1 MEQDPSSRPQNTAD
15 GSATEQAKQQ
25 TQQAAHQARQ
35 KAGELANQGGE
46 QIKSQL
52 ANQKH
57 QAAQRMMP
65 VQTALRETAQQLRK
79 QDQNSFGQYADNAA
93 NQVERFS
100 GYLRETDVDQ
110 MLAEAR
116 SFAQRKPALFLSGA
130 TVLGFLG
137 ARFLKS
143 SAQDGGFAGGGSTAA
158 GRSAGSYGTREPAR
172 GVGEEEPAA
181 PAGGQ
186 PLGDR
191 YEQMGRTP
199 PQGS

>member
-1 MEQDPSSRPQNTAD
+1 MEQDPSSRPQNTTNS
-15 GSATEQAKQQ
+15 GATEQTKQQ
-25 TQQAAHQARQ
+25 AQQVAQQARQ

-57 QAAQRMMP
+57 QVAQRMMP

-79 QDQNSFGQYADNAA
+79 QNQDSVGQYADSAA

-116 SFAQRKPALFLSGA
+116 SFARRKPALFLGGA

-143 SAQDGGFAGGGSTAA
+143 SSQDGGSAGGGSTAT
-158 GRSAGSYGTREPAR
+158 SGSVGAYGTREPAR
-172 GVGEEEPAA
+172 GIGEEEPAA

-191 YEQMGRTP
+191 YGQMGRTP

>member
-1 MEQDPSSRPQNTAD
+1 MEQDPSSKPQDTAN
-15 GSATEQAKQQ
+15 GSATEQTKQQ
-25 TQQAAHQARQ
+25 TQQVAHQARQ

-57 QAAQRMMP
+57 HAAQRMMP

-79 QDQNSFGQYADNAA
+79 QNQDSVGQYADQAA
-93 NQVERFS
+93 SQVERFS
-100 GYLRETDVDQ
+100 GYLRETDADQ

-116 SFAQRKPALFLSGA
+116 SFARRKPALFLGGA
-130 TVLGFLG
+130 SVLGFLG

-143 SAQDGGFAGGGSTAA
+143 SSQNGGSAGSGSAA
-158 GRSAGSYGTREPAR
+158 TSGPTGSYGTREPAR

-191 YEQMGRTP
+191 YEQVGRTP